1 MCPAPCFYTRS
12 DVRDSS
18 LSVPPCV
25 AVRRRA
31 YPQIKNER

>member
-1 MCPAPCFYTRS
+1 MFGT
-12 DVRDSS
+12 SS

-31 YPQIKNER
+31 YPQINKTRGKTR